1 VEGKNSGGERMSSRG
16 KKIIIY
22 NVSKELQ
29 NALRDY
35 GKTQGSTSLSTTARM
50 ILIQFLRERGYEV

>member
-1 VEGKNSGGERMSSRG
+1 MKEKR
-16 KKIIIY
+16 IIIY
-22 NVSKELQ
+22 NVTKELQ

>member
-1 VEGKNSGGERMSSRG
+1 MSVKQRR
-16 KKIIIY
+16 IIIY
-22 NVSKELQ
+22 NVTTELQ